1 MWKTIWS
8 RCNNLF
14 KSKALS
20 VLDSVE
26 NPVEMYELAVQESDN
41 NLQNLIKAIAI
52 ALADQK
58 NRERELN
65 QAMLEAESW
74 RTKAKAALEHSQSDL
89 AKSALERKVIAEN
102 KVQEYSTLNEMLKKK
117 IDEQKVQLDR
127 FKVKHEELK
136 AKKSIYTAK
145 YQTAKAQKQIA
156 ESLGGLNKSALS
168 GVSRLEEKINRLE
181 AESEAIFELTSG
193 QNEIDTQ
200 LEKLETSSKVNDELE
215 LLQLEMAK
223 DNERK
228 QIDKMK
234 RIEQQINHVPTTKKE
249 EKNVDKMLN
258 DFYGKTSQKAL
269 PPDGKDAMNNFF
281 K

>member
-1 MWKTIWS
+1 MWKKIGS
-8 RCNNLF
+8 RFNNLF
-14 KSKALS
+14 KAKAIS
-20 VLDSVE
+20 VLDAVE
-26 NPVEMYELAVQESDN
+26 NPVEMYELAVHESDT
-41 NLQNLIKAIAI
+41 NLQNLTKAIAI

-65 QAMLEAESW
+65 QAVLEAESW
-74 RTKAKAALEHSQSDL
+74 KVKAKAALEHGQSDL

-102 KVQEYSTLNEMLKKK
+102 KVNEYTALNEMLKRK

-145 YQTAKAQKQIA
+145 YQTAKAQKQLS
-156 ESLGGLNKSALS
+156 ESLGGLNNSALS
-168 GVSRLEEKINRLE
+168 SVSRLEEKINRLE

-200 LEKLETSSKVNDELE
+200 LEKLETNSKVTNELE
-215 LLQLEMAK
+215 MLQLEMAK
-223 DNERK
+223 DAEKK
-228 QIDKMK
+228 QAEKMK
-234 RIEQQINHVPTTKKE
+234 RIEQQLNQTPTIKKE
-249 EKNVDKMLN
+249 VKDVDKMMN
-258 DFYGKTSQKAL
+258 DFYGKSQKNL
-269 PPDGKDAMNNFF
+269 PPNGNDAMNNFF